1 MAEQPSLGGAI
12 ALQGRNRIAEELGKM
27 QFQMGQKEA
36 DRLAK
41 KGLEDAKRIAEIE
54 QKFAIPKGQ
63 YHRLVLPEI
72 QKTQAVYLDKVKDLK
87 AQRPNNWQNEI
98 QNLSNQYVGEMEKF
112 ETLSKDFNDYDT
124 RTASI
129 DKGNTYFS
137 KEWNK
142 FNTAYENAQTLDD
155 FKTKLGQSGFDPTKA
170 SDFIVRPNGSISY
183 SPFTNQKPL
192 ETLVSQIE
200 KFDGVKVG
208 SKTSRDQFG
217 NLVTEDIK
225 LRPLTYEEADKIK
238 NDPALAGLYSNVAQL
253 PSIEATL
260 DSIIETNPY
269 FAIQYADQR
278 NLPLRRNADGTYAQ
292 EDVDVIKKDLL
303 QKVQNMREPKTGRSV
318 TFAPRGTNV
327 TVNVGEREEGE
338 MARPVYNYGR
348 IKSIMSA
355 PNSAYRLG
363 ELNVSYEKEMPSVQV
378 AQGEV
383 FDDNFKSFTARTLN
397 KVKPDGVLIL
407 AVDKNG
413 NPISSVGRTQDDKA
427 KVAGADVFIRLKAG
441 TNAIYYQKLDNYTN
455 LTSQYGTPKGKKDVL
470 DQMIK
475 EMIQKATAYDANVQS
490 IKDQIKD

>member
-41 KGLEDAKRIAEIE
+41 KGLVDAKRIAEIE

-137 KEWNK
+137 NEWK
-142 FNTAYENAQTLDD
+142 KYNTAFENAKDVND
-155 FKTKLGQSGFDPTKA
+155 FEKRLADSGFDASKA
-170 SDFIVRPNGSISY
+170 GDFIVRPNRSISY
-183 SPFTNQKPL
+183 TPFSNQKPL
-192 ETLVSQIE
+192 ETIATEVRKVPVIEYKEATRPGAFGSVVTKKVQRRPATVAEAQEILKNNSDLFKDVNEIETIEDVVVSYLTSNPYGAVQYADE
-200 KFDGVKVG
+200 NNLNLRRNPDG
-208 SKTSRDQFG
+208 TF
-217 NLVTEDIK
+217 VTEDFMNV
-225 LRPLTYEEADKIK
+225 K
-238 NDPALAGLYSNVAQL
+238 NHVMDRVGKMTSPKVSERVA
-253 PSIEATL
+253 
-260 DSIIETNPY
+260 
-269 FAIQYADQR
+269 
-278 NLPLRRNADGTYAQ
+278 
-292 EDVDVIKKDLL
+292 
-303 QKVQNMREPKTGRSV
+303 
-318 TFAPRGTNV
+318 FAPRGGT
-327 TVNVGEREEGE
+327 TVIVGGGAETELG
-338 MARPVYNYGR
+338 RPTYEYAP
-348 IKSIMSA
+348 IKSVENA
-355 PNSAYRLG
+355 KNAAFRLG
-363 ELNVSYEKEMPSVQV
+363 ELNVTYEKELSTIQPGT
-378 AQGEV
+378 GEV
-383 FDDNFKSFTARTLN
+383 FDAEFKSFTPRALN

-413 NPISSVGRTQDDKA
+413 NPVPSQGNVQKDREA
-427 KVAGADVFIRLKAG
+427 VAGADVFIRLKAG
-441 TNAIYYQKLDNYTN
+441 NNAIYYQKVKNYSN
-455 LTSQYGTPKGKKDVL
+455 LTSQYGAPKGKKDAL

-475 EMIQKATAYDANVQS
+475 EMIQKATAYDANIQS
-490 IKDQIKD
+490 IRDQIK

>member
-112 ETLSKDFNDYDT
+112 ETLSKDFSDYDS

-137 KEWNK
+137 NEWKKYNSA
-142 FNTAYENAQTLDD
+142 FENAKDVSD
-155 FKTKLGQSGFDPTKA
+155 FEKRLADSGFDASKA
-170 SDFIVRPNGSISY
+170 GDFIVRPNRSISY
-183 SPFTNQKPL
+183 TPFSNQKPL
-192 ETLVSQIE
+192 ETIATEVRKVPVIEYKEATRPGAFGSVVTKKVQRRPATVAEAQEILKNNSDLFKDVNEIETIEDVVVSYLTSNPYGAVQYADE
-200 KFDGVKVG
+200 NNLNLRRNPDG
-208 SKTSRDQFG
+208 TF
-217 NLVTEDIK
+217 VTEDFMNV
-225 LRPLTYEEADKIK
+225 K
-238 NDPALAGLYSNVAQL
+238 NHVMDRVGKMTSPKVSERVA
-253 PSIEATL
+253 
-260 DSIIETNPY
+260 
-269 FAIQYADQR
+269 
-278 NLPLRRNADGTYAQ
+278 
-292 EDVDVIKKDLL
+292 
-303 QKVQNMREPKTGRSV
+303 
-318 TFAPRGTNV
+318 FAPRGGT
-327 TVNVGEREEGE
+327 TVIVGGGAETELG
-338 MARPVYNYGR
+338 RPTYEYAP
-348 IKSIMSA
+348 IKSVENA
-355 PNSAYRLG
+355 KNAAFRLG
-363 ELNVSYEKEMPSVQV
+363 ELNVTYEKELSTIQPGT
-378 AQGEV
+378 GEV
-383 FDDNFKSFTARTLN
+383 FDAEFKSFTPRALN

-413 NPISSVGRTQDDKA
+413 NPVPSQGNVQKDREA
-427 KVAGADVFIRLKAG
+427 VAGADVFIRLKAG
-441 TNAIYYQKLDNYTN
+441 NNAIYYQKVKNYSN
-455 LTSQYGTPKGKKDVL
+455 LTSQYGAPKGKKDAL

-475 EMIQKATAYDANVQS
+475 EMIQKATAYDANIQS
-490 IKDQIKD
+490 IRDQIK

>member
-41 KGLEDAKRIAEIE
+41 KGLVDAKRIAEIE

-137 KEWNK
+137 NEWK
-142 FNTAYENAQTLDD
+142 KYNTAFENAKDVND
-155 FKTKLGQSGFDPTKA
+155 FEKRLADSGFDASKA
-170 SDFIVRPNGSISY
+170 GDFIVRPNRSISY
-183 SPFTNQKPL
+183 TPFSNQKPL
-192 ETLVSQIE
+192 ETIAAEVRKVPVIEYKEATRPGAFGSVVTKKVQRRPATVAEAQEILKNNSDLFKDVNEIETIEDVVVSYLTSNPYGAVQYADE
-200 KFDGVKVG
+200 NNLNLRRNPDG
-208 SKTSRDQFG
+208 TF
-217 NLVTEDIK
+217 VTEDFMNV
-225 LRPLTYEEADKIK
+225 K
-238 NDPALAGLYSNVAQL
+238 NHVMDRVGKMTSPKVSERVA
-253 PSIEATL
+253 
-260 DSIIETNPY
+260 
-269 FAIQYADQR
+269 
-278 NLPLRRNADGTYAQ
+278 
-292 EDVDVIKKDLL
+292 
-303 QKVQNMREPKTGRSV
+303 
-318 TFAPRGTNV
+318 FAPRGTNV